1 MCAPHIHMC
10 GERKDACL
18 LVDWS
23 EGAVVVLPVAIR
35 SAAFCVR
42 WSFSMCV
49 VAVSGDQ
56 AVWACVSMGLMN
68 CLYSVVMSSLE
79 CP

>member
-1 MCAPHIHMC
+1 M
-10 GERKDACL
+10 
-18 LVDWS
+18 
-23 EGAVVVLPVAIR
+23 VLPVAIR

-56 AVWACVSMGLMN
+56 AVWAYVSMGLMN